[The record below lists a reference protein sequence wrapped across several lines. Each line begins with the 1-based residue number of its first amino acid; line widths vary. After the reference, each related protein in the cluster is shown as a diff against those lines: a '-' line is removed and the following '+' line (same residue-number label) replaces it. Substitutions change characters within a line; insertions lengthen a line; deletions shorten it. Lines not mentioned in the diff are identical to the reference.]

1 MGFFPLYRDNAL
13 TGPSYVSLSIPPIPS
28 AILKSIDMEG
38 KSSFIVPNIEYIKK
52 VVNGDLGIA
61 DTALKNTIFKNI
73 NSPKAISDLAV
84 LKKFSQVSGMK
95 LANNDLDLSEFDFS
109 KYKKGDVFR
118 IPKNDIKPPE
128 MLMGFK
134 SLEMTTLKSIFE
146 TQKPYIDII
155 NIVLDS
161 LGSVEDIVARVM
173 PLASSNPLR
182 HKSKKPIAN
191 GGSGK
196 RPKAIG
202 FGGGKEMK
210 TALNDLKNITSDK
223 KNQSNNTN
231 SDKPKI
237 DTGIKGDNVVD
248 TNISSNSETNYD
260 DPVVRELSKNYKII
274 DVKYSTGIFI
284 PKIDYEY
291 SYVQLPPDPEIPNNK
306 LENDP
311 VEDDPYDK
319 WKPKN
324 LIFGI
329 FDSNGLPVN
338 PSEAL
343 KTSGYSG
350 NNKTELTTPFK
361 RVDWLIDNPK
371 WKFAS
376 GEWVWPS
383 LGEPNYVFTNGIFNR
398 VSKTK
403 PENSDLMPAWR
414 LKKYEEGDKNL
425 INKEDAMP
433 GDPVIDSFDVN
444 DKSVFQR
451 YFKEYTELS
460 FRDKDLTSQDKK
472 DATKTITENLEIE
485 SHLENL
491 SKYGQNKVSVYNGSF
506 PDALKKT
513 LVPHKI
519 YVPESKADPKLA
531 DQNGMIWIDPEADY
545 DMKIIKV
552 VPVTKLKNKSD
563 LNSESKIKTYIKN
576 VITLSLSNNSNF
588 NIDLY
593 KNSTL
598 EESLLNV
605 DKYILENWNIEK
617 NKISND
623 NEFSVSIWSET
634 PIRKYKN
641 TTYDRWYDI
650 EKLFY
655 TNISKKG
662 NNWYYKNENP
672 TSLNIDGYKKLSD
685 DRTYVYVKNGMIQR
699 WYYLYKEDL
708 SIEKSGTFK
717 LPELA
722 ENKKIILDINSENI
736 STSSEKMPLYQFK
749 VENNGYVVS
758 DPYKLNNKFLNVGE
772 LYSKE
777 SYENGTKENPQKL
790 EILERYQLTDLDTE
804 TYYIIEGSKIED
816 KVDDKSKKSI
826 NGDDSGSWYRL
837 PHAVGAFVP
846 FIKLLVKIFSKLIP
860 TINKFISLLTDPAKF
875 ITDIIADKLSE
886 SFSFLSKETFD
897 TFKNLSDKI
906 KNRDS
911 IINDKGGSF
920 FIDSLTKSFNQILK
934 ELTFVN
940 KFGIKKSSNISNT
953 SSLSNLNTPN
963 LNTSSLS
970 NLKNKTEKSAD
981 RLKDLWDK
989 RPPIIKNNENF
1000 GDLAF
1005 LLDGKATLPFRILG
1019 NEFNFGMELKMMNL
1033 LNQQSPLKLIFDY
1046 TKKNKKQT
1054 NKSGVDPKKTDGVS
1068 PTKGNVTG
1076 GGLIPPIKSKNLDP
1090 KQYEVVSI
1098 WYSTGEYIEGVDY
1111 EYSYITI
1118 EEQQLLEEIDDLIE
1132 TEQIDNLELA
1142 KDKLNNQILENNN
1155 NGLKTSAPVKN
1166 KLNIV
1171 NNLLEKL
1178 NGEIQPIIKLI
1189 LSLVT
1194 TPLTIIGDIV
1204 KWIMDF
1210 FKSLTN
1216 PVKLP
1221 GKIAEFLSFSWIMD
1235 FFTPKG
1241 IMNIMGIKFKPEL
1254 LANWISIAST
1264 NKLPKDKLTNSNIN
1278 NKQFSKVGDI
1288 GSNLTSNVGGSNL
1301 TSNVSGS
1308 NLTSNVGGSNL
1319 TSNPNIQNNVGGS
1332 NLTSNPNIQN
1342 NVGGSNLTSN
1352 VSGSNL
1358 TSNVS
1363 GSNLTSNVSGSNL
1376 TSNVGGSNL
1385 TSNVGGSN
1393 LTSNVS
1399 NFDSNTSSKIGEF
1412 GSNTSSKIDDML
1424 PDDYELADLSKFF
1437 SAPFMGKLPTYTLGN
1452 FKQKIKVGNSLFA
1465 MEMVMPSLCFIE
1477 KIINGFIDF
1486 VWSIMGIE
1494 PLIKPPHIKLCP
1506 ETTKPEDIQKILD
1519 GELPAVDKKDNV
1531 TQINSTDPYNE
1542 TVETTS
1548 YVYVVKMANG
1558 ETKEFL
1564 DRISLDQFIE
1574 ENKNINFEFDF

>member
-1 MGFFPLYRDNAL
+1 MGFFPLYRDNVL
-13 TGPSYVSLSIPPIPS
+13 RGPSYVSLSIPPVPS
-28 AILKSIDMEG
+28 AILKSLNMEG
-38 KSSFIVPNIEYIKK
+38 KSSFIIPNIEYIKK

-73 NSPKAISDLAV
+73 NSPKAINDLAV

-95 LANNDLDLSEFDFS
+95 IANNDLDLSEFDFT

-118 IPKNDIKPPE
+118 IPKSDIKPPE

-173 PLASSNPLR
+173 PLASSNPLT
-182 HKSKKPIAN
+182 HKSKKPVAN

-202 FGGGKEMK
+202 FGGGLEMK

-223 KNQSNNTN
+223 TDNKTSNNT
-231 SDKPKI
+231 SKI
-237 DTGIKGDNVVD
+237 DTSPKQDNVID
-248 TNISSNSETNYD
+248 TNITSNSEANYD

-338 PSEAL
+338 PNESL

-371 WKFAS
+371 WKFTS
-376 GEWVWPS
+376 GEWAWPS
-383 LGEPNYVFTNGIFNR
+383 LGEPNYVFTNGIFSR

-403 PENSDLMPAWR
+403 PENSDLMPSWR

-425 INKEDAMP
+425 INKMDAMP
-433 GDPVIDSFDVN
+433 GDPVIDSFDNN
-444 DKSVFQR
+444 DKSVFQK

-460 FRDKDLTSQDKK
+460 FRDKNLTSQDKK
-472 DATKTITENLEIE
+472 DATKTITDNLEIE

-491 SKYGQNKVSVYNGSF
+491 SKYGQNKVSVYNSSF

-519 YVPESKADPKLA
+519 YVPESKADPKLS
-531 DQNGMIWIDPEADY
+531 DQNGMIWIDPESDY

-552 VPVTKLKNKSD
+552 IPVTKLKNNN
-563 LNSESKIKTYIKN
+563 LNGESKIKTFIKN

-588 NIDLY
+588 NIDVY

-623 NEFSVSIWSET
+623 NEFSINIWSET

-641 TTYDRWYDI
+641 TTYDRWYNL
-650 EKLFY
+650 ENLFY

-672 TSLNIDGYKKLSD
+672 TSLDIDGYKKLSD
-685 DRTYVYVKNGMIQR
+685 DRTYVYVKNGIIQR
-699 WYYLYKEDL
+699 WYYLYREDL
-708 SIEKSGTFK
+708 SIGKSGTFK

-722 ENKKIILDINSENI
+722 ENKKIILDINNENI
-736 STSSEKMPLYQFK
+736 STTSEKIPLYQFK

-758 DPYKLNNKFLNVGE
+758 DPYKLNNKFLNIGE

-777 SYENGTKENPQKL
+777 SYEIGTNENPQKL

-816 KVDDKSKKSI
+816 KDDANKNKKNI
-826 NGDDSGSWYRL
+826 NGENSSSWYRL

-860 TINKFISLLTDPAKF
+860 SINTFINLLTDPAKF
-875 ITDIIADKLSE
+875 ITDIVSNKLSE
-886 SFSFLSKETFD
+886 SFPFLSKETFD

-906 KNRDS
+906 KNKDS
-911 IINDKGGSF
+911 IINDKGGTF
-920 FIDSLTKSFNQILK
+920 FIDSLQKSFSPTLK

-940 KFGIKKSSNISNT
+940 KFGIPNSQNLSKSN
-953 SSLSNLNTPN
+953 
-963 LNTSSLS
+963 
-970 NLKNKTEKSAD
+970 D

-989 RPPIIKNNENF
+989 RAPVIKNNENF

-1005 LLDGKATLPFRILG
+1005 LLDGKSTLPFRILG
-1019 NEFNFGMELKMMNL
+1019 NEFNFGLELKMLNL
-1033 LNQQSPLKLIFDY
+1033 LNQQTPLKLIFDY

-1054 NKSGVDPKKTDGVS
+1054 DKSKVDPKKSDGTN

-1076 GGLIPPIKSKNLDP
+1076 GGLIPPIVSKNLDP

-1098 WYSTGEYIEGVDY
+1098 WYSTGDYIEGVDY
-1111 EYSYITI
+1111 EYSYITL
-1118 EEQQLLEEIDDLIE
+1118 EEQQLIEEVDDLIE
-1132 TEQIDNLELA
+1132 TNQIDNLELA
-1142 KDKLNNQILENNN
+1142 KDKLNNKILENNN

-1171 NNLLEKL
+1171 NSLIEKL

-1216 PVKLP
+1216 PIKLP
-1221 GKIAEFLSFSWIMD
+1221 GKISEFLSFSWIMD

-1254 LANWISIAST
+1254 LPMWIASAE
-1264 NKLPKDKLTNSNIN
+1264 
-1278 NKQFSKVGDI
+1278 
-1288 GSNLTSNVGGSNL
+1288 
-1301 TSNVSGS
+1301 SG
-1308 NLTSNVGGSNL
+1308 T
-1319 TSNPNIQNNVGGS
+1319 
-1332 NLTSNPNIQN
+1332 
-1342 NVGGSNLTSN
+1342 
-1352 VSGSNL
+1352 
-1358 TSNVS
+1358 
-1363 GSNLTSNVSGSNL
+1363 
-1376 TSNVGGSNL
+1376 
-1385 TSNVGGSN
+1385 
-1393 LTSNVS
+1393 
-1399 NFDSNTSSKIGEF
+1399 
-1412 GSNTSSKIDDML
+1412 L
-1424 PDDYELADLSKFF
+1424 PDDYELADMSKFF
-1437 SAPFMGKLPTYTLGN
+1437 SAPFIGKLPTYTLGN
-1452 FKQKIKVGNSLFA
+1452 FKQKMKVGDSLFP
-1465 MEMVMPSLCFIE
+1465 MKMVIPSLCFIE

-1494 PLIKPPHIKLCP
+1494 PLIKAPHIKLCP
-1506 ETTKPEDIQKILD
+1506 ETTKPEDIQKILN
-1519 GELPAVDKKDNV
+1519 GELPSVDKKSNV

-1564 DRISLDQFIE
+1564 DRDSLDKFIE